1 VSTSDAPDAQ
11 QLGCE
16 LCAQPGG
23 VLLFKNAEMRVVA
36 VGGDEGAAYPGFCRV
51 IWRAHVREMTD
62 LDEAARA
69 RRRHW
74 VHVGFAAVLLAVI
87 LGFRAFND
95 ASVISTVLKI
105 AGYTYGPLLG
115 LFVLGLTTRFAVR
128 DRWVPVLCFLAP
140 GLCWLLDRNSEAWF
154 GGYKFGFEL
163 LMLNGLLTA
172 AGILA
177 VARRR
182 EAVTSV

>member
-62 LDEAARA
+62 LDEAARTRFMRA
-69 RRRHW
+69 VFCVEAALRLSLNPDKINLASLGNMTPHLHW
-74 VHVGFAAVLLAVI
+74 HVIPRYA
-87 LGFRAFND
+87 ND
-95 ASVISTVLKI
+95 ATFPKPIWAGGVDPSSAPIPKSSTAWHDAIRTALI
-105 AGYTYGPLLG
+105 G
-115 LFVLGLTTRFAVR
+115 L
-128 DRWVPVLCFLAP
+128 
-140 GLCWLLDRNSEAWF
+140 
-154 GGYKFGFEL
+154 
-163 LMLNGLLTA
+163 
-172 AGILA
+172 
-177 VARRR
+177 
-182 EAVTSV
+182 